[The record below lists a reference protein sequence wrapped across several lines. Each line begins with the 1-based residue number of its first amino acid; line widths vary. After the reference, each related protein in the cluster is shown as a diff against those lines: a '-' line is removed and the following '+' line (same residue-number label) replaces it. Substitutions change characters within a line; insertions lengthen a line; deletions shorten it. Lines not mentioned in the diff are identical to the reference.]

1 MIKNILKQFFKS
13 ACQTVFFFAM
23 VFLFSSKNLAAMG
36 FLKVNGKHLENDVNK
51 NFILRGMGF
60 GGWMLQEGYMLDLGF
75 LGQQYKIKDKITE
88 LVGRNQADNFYDE
101 WLKDQTQQA
110 DIDSMASWG
119 FNSIRLPINYDLFTL
134 PVKDEPVAGKNT
146 WLPEGF
152 KMVDDLLKW
161 CKKNKMYLI
170 LDLHAAPGG
179 QGTDLPISNRNPDEP
194 SLWRSQAN
202 QNKTVALWKELAT
215 RYASEPYIGGY
226 DILNETNWGFTDTA
240 DAHGINEKDNS
251 RLRDF
256 FIRITKA
263 IREVDKNHIIY
274 LEGNGFAN
282 NYNGMF
288 PLWDNN
294 LVISFHKYGNFTT
307 KETIQNF
314 LDYRDKY
321 NVPLWL
327 GESGENSNT
336 WFTNTIRLMEDNNIG
351 WSWWPLKKMGINNPL
366 QIRKPD
372 HYDVFIKYC
381 KGEIPKPDS
390 AMVQKILD
398 QLLEN
403 IKIQNNIY
411 HKDVTDAMFR
421 QIYSNATL
429 PFKANIISED
439 TRINAVDYDLG
450 RNGFAYNDKDTASYQ
465 YTAGVHT
472 QGNRGHT
479 YRNDGV
485 DIRNDK
491 NNDPYVFSIEDGE
504 WLLYTINVK
513 KSGNYSLT
521 FNTSDGSGII
531 NVYNN
536 NKKASN
542 DISINGSGG
551 ENSFIT
557 SASDKIYLEKGIH
570 KIKVY
575 FKKGGFDLKSFQFY
589 LGNFKR

>member
-1 MIKNILKQFFKS
+1 MKRKMKNILKQFFKS
-13 ACQTVFFFAM
+13 DCQTVFFFAI
-23 VFLFSSKNLAAMG
+23 VFIFSSGNLAAQG
-36 FLKVNGKHLENDVNK
+36 FLKVDGRHLENDVNK

-75 LGQQYKIKDKITE
+75 LGQQYKIKEKITG
-88 LVGRNQADNFYDE
+88 LIGKKQADIFYDK
-101 WLKDQTQQA
+101 WLKNHTQQT

-119 FNSIRLPINYDLFTL
+119 FNSVRLPMNYDLFTL

-146 WLPEGF
+146 WLPKGF
-152 KMVDDLLKW
+152 KMVDDLLSW
-161 CKKNKMYLI
+161 CKKNKIYLI

-179 QGTDLPISNRNPDEP
+179 QGTDLPISNRKPDEP
-194 SLWRSQAN
+194 SLWQSQAN
-202 QNKTVALWKELAT
+202 QDKTVALWKKLAT
-215 RYASEPYIGGY
+215 RYANEPNIGGY

-240 DAHGINEKDNS
+240 DTHGINEKDNS

-263 IREVDKNHIIY
+263 IREVDKKHIIY

-282 NYNGMF
+282 NYHGMF

-314 LDYRDKY
+314 LDYREKY

-336 WFTNTIRLMEDNNIG
+336 WFTNTIRLMEDNDIG

-366 QIRKPD
+366 QIKKPD
-372 HYDVFIKYC
+372 DYDLIIKYC

-390 AMVQKILD
+390 ATAQKILN
-398 QLLEN
+398 QLFEN

-421 QIYSNATL
+421 QVYSTATL
-429 PFKANIISED
+429 PFKWNVISEN
-439 TRINAVDYDLG
+439 TTINAVDYDLG
-450 RNGFAYNDKDTASYQ
+450 RNGFAYNDNDTASYQ

-472 QGNRGHT
+472 QGNRGRT

-485 DIRNDK
+485 DIKNDK
-491 NNDPYVFSIEDGE
+491 NNEPYVFSIEDGE
-504 WLLYTINVK
+504 WLLYTIDVK

-521 FNTSDGSGII
+521 FSTSDSSGVI
-531 NVYNN
+531 NIYVN
-536 NKKASN
+536 NKKVSE
-542 DISINGSGG
+542 DISINASGD
-551 ENSFIT
+551 ENKF
-557 SASDKIYLEKGIH
+557 DKSTPTKINLSKGTNKL
-570 KIKVY
+570 KIY
-575 FKKGGFDLKSFQFY
+575 FKKGGFNLKNIQ
-589 LGNFKR
+589 LKLNE